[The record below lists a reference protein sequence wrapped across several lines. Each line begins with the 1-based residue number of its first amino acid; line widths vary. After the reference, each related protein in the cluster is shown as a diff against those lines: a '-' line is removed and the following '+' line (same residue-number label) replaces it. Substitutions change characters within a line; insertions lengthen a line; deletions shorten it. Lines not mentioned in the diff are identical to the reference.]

1 MLSVVIGVA
10 AFIGYWINI
19 MKIIEFLSPVHIIF
33 ATPIYYLF
41 NKTYLIIFNLIL
53 TDNHEAIRHDMV
65 ADEEDNRYVIF
76 RITLDYISDFFS
88 VLGFLV
94 YLEIIELNFCGL
106 DYNLKRKILDRGL
119 IDVSKADFNKSFDT
133 NSDSA
138 NSSQNKSFT
147 SLNDS
152 DM

>member
-1 MLSVVIGVA
+1 MLSLIIGVA
-10 AFIGYWINI
+10 AFVGYRINF
-19 MKIIEFLSPVHIIF
+19 MKIIEFLTPVHIIF

-41 NKTYLIIFNLIL
+41 NKSYLCLFNFIY
-53 TDNHEAIRHDMV
+53 DGSAFRKDIYEKEIR
-65 ADEEDNRYVIF
+65 IS
-76 RITLDYISDFFS
+76 LDYASDVVS
-88 VLGFLV
+88 LLGFLIF
-94 YLEIIELNFCGL
+94 LEIIELNFCGL

-119 IDVSKADFNKSFDT
+119 IDVTKADFNKSYDT

-138 NSSQNKSFT
+138 NSTTNKSFT